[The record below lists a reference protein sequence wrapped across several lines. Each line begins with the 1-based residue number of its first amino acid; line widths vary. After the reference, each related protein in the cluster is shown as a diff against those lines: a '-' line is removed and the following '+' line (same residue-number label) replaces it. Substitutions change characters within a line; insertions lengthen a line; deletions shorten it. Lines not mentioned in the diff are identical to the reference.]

1 MQHRRKVSFPID
13 GLPHYVK
20 IRVTI
25 VTVHHKSV
33 IPELIHNLH
42 QHWGLLGQNKS
53 HQTGT
58 SCTNCSVDSQAF
70 EKYDNHNIEKWGNA
84 KLLSTHSSRAEM
96 TI

>member
-42 QHWGLLGQNKS
+42 QH
-53 HQTGT
+53 
-58 SCTNCSVDSQAF
+58 
-70 EKYDNHNIEKWGNA
+70 
-84 KLLSTHSSRAEM
+84 
-96 TI
+96 